1 MHQGMTMLDQKE
13 GKVLLNLC
21 RNQRKRSFRERNLV
35 LSERERGREE
45 ASPANIAHP
54 KDSPD

>member
-1 MHQGMTMLDQKE
+1 MLDQKE
-13 GKVLLNLC
+13 GNVLLNLC